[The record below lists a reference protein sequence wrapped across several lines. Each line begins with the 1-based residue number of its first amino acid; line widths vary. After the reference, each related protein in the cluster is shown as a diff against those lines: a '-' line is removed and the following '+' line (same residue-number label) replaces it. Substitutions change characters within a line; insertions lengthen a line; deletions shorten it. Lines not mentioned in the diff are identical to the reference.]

1 LTGTRFDLTTF
12 GETMLRMSVPVGERL
27 EQARRFEVVP
37 GGTESNVCAALAG
50 LGRQAGW
57 ISRLPDGPTGRFIIR
72 GLREAGIDTSAVVTT
87 SRTRVGTYFVEFAAP
102 PSSSDV
108 IYDRENS
115 SVTQLSSEEVDW
127 DYLLDTRILHLTGI
141 TPALSGALSE
151 LVEEAMHRAHAR
163 GIIVSFDVNYRSKL
177 WSPEE
182 AKSRLE
188 ALFPLV
194 DILVC
199 GHNDAANVF
208 GLTGEPIDV
217 LSRLSDLTEASNVVL
232 TRSNEGAIAMLNGEI
247 LEVPAVTTV
256 TIDRLG
262 AGDGFMAGL
271 IDGFL
276 DNDIEAG
283 LHRGTA
289 LAALV
294 LNQHGDMVT
303 ATREDLER
311 VMTNAG
317 GGISR

>member
-1 LTGTRFDLTTF
+1 
-12 GETMLRMSVPVGERL
+12 
-27 EQARRFEVVP
+27 
-37 GGTESNVCAALAG
+37 
-50 LGRQAGW
+50 
-57 ISRLPDGPTGRFIIR
+57 
-72 GLREAGIDTSAVVTT
+72 
-87 SRTRVGTYFVEFAAP
+87 
-102 PSSSDV
+102 
-108 IYDRENS
+108 
-115 SVTQLSSEEVDW
+115 
-127 DYLLDTRILHLTGI
+127 
-141 TPALSGALSE
+141 
-151 LVEEAMHRAHAR
+151 
-163 GIIVSFDVNYRSKL
+163 
-177 WSPEE
+177 
-182 AKSRLE
+182 
-188 ALFPLV
+188 
-194 DILVC
+194 
-199 GHNDAANVF
+199 
-208 GLTGEPIDV
+208 
-217 LSRLSDLTEASNVVL
+217 
-232 TRSNEGAIAMLNGEI
+232 MLNGEI